1 MNRRE
6 FIANSSKFACAC
18 ALGSAPLLLNKCTNP
33 TASSNDEDTTGAEL
47 SFDLTLQQFSALQEN
62 GGSVVTSANII
73 DSSGLIL
80 YRSNQEIKAFTRRC
94 THQGVSLN
102 PFSGGI
108 SICANGHGA
117 QFNTNGQHVSGP
129 GGGSL
134 KSYETEFTENILIV
148 YGG

>member
-1 MNRRE
+1 MDFQSQNGNTSIGKHGVQFTTFTQYQTWFGVHPDHVGFVIGGKGATVKKISRD
-6 FIANSSKFACAC
+6 C
-18 ALGSAPLLLNKCTNP
+18 KC
-33 TASSNDEDTTGAEL
+33 
-47 SFDLTLQQFSALQEN
+47 
-62 GGSVVTSANII
+62 
-73 DSSGLIL
+73 LIKI
-80 YRSNQEIKAFTRRC
+80 QDP
-94 THQGVSLN
+94 N

>member
-6 FIANSSKFACAC
+6 FISKTSKVACAC
-18 ALGSAPLLLNKCTNP
+18 AIGSATLILNKCANP

-108 SICANGHGA
+108 AICANGHGA